1 MGRHVV
7 LGGSGTIGRAV
18 VPHLAAAG
26 HDVSIVQRRPVA
38 VTGRETL
45 VAADALDLESVARAA
60 EGADVLYCVVGLPY
74 DSRIWRRDFPR
85 VVGNAVE
92 AARRTGARLVYFDN
106 VYCYGPVD
114 GWMTEDSPVRPTT
127 EKGLARAECAWI
139 VMEAVEREGLRAC
152 IARSADFYGDYPQFD
167 MIGDWG
173 VQLKRGKPALVL
185 YRDDRAH
192 SLTYIPDNGR
202 ALAFL
207 GQTPEADGD
216 IWHMPTDPQPR
227 TARQTLQLVAEI
239 VGAQPRHITLPKLAV
254 QAIALL
260 NPLLREVDRMSY
272 QLERNYRFSSEKITR
287 RFGLTA
293 TPFAQGIREHLAAK
307 GLIET

>member
-1 MGRHVV
+1 MGRHVL
-7 LGGSGTIGRAV
+7 LGGSGTIGRAAC
-18 VPHLAAAG
+18 PHLVAAG
-26 HDVSIVQRRPVA
+26 HDVSIVQRHPAA

-45 VAADALDLESVARAA
+45 VAADALDVEALARAA

-106 VYCYGPVD
+106 VYSYGPVE
-114 GWMTEDSPVRPTT
+114 GWMTEDCPIRPTT
-127 EKGLARAECAWI
+127 EKGLARAECARI
-139 VMEAVEREGLRAC
+139 VMEAVERQGLRAC

-173 VQLKRGKPALVL
+173 VQLKRGKPALAL
-185 YRDDRAH
+185 YRDDRLH

-207 GQTPEADGD
+207 GETPEADGA
-216 IWHMPTDPQPR
+216 IWHMPTDPEPR
-227 TARQTLQLVAEI
+227 TARQTLQLIAEI
-239 VGAQPRHITLPKLAV
+239 LGARARHITLPKPLV
-254 QAIALL
+254 QAIALF
-260 NPLLREVDRMSY
+260 NPLLREVDKMSY
-272 QLERNYRFSSEKITR
+272 QLERDYRFSSEKITR

-293 TPFAQGIREHLAAK
+293 TPFAQGVREHLAAK
-307 GLIET
+307 GLIEA